1 MFRSLRFRLP
11 AFFLAG
17 VVVAG
22 LVSTA
27 IAVRLFQDYT
37 RDRTYAQL
45 NRESRGLAELYG
57 GAAGLQDIPP
67 RNLEQATGDR
77 LFFIPRG
84 NLSLEQLG
92 PQLRELSPDAVDVE
106 GLGSGGLE
114 LEF

>member
-22 LVSTA
+22 LVATA

-37 RDRTYAQL
+37 RDRTYAEL
-45 NRESRGLAELYG
+45 RREARGLAELYG
-57 GAAGLQDIPP
+57 ETAGLARRDLP

-77 LFFIPRG
+77 
-84 NLSLEQLG
+84 
-92 PQLRELSPDAVDVE
+92 AVLHPVSTIFP
-106 GLGSGGLE
+106 GQS
-114 LEF
+114 